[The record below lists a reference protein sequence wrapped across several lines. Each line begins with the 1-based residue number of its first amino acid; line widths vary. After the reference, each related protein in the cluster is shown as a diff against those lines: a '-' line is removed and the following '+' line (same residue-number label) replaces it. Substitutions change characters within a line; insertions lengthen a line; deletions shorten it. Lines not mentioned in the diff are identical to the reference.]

1 MLSIK
6 RLASVEER
14 RMRKIMTQDLKRY
27 DIVLV
32 DFGLNVIDSEQGGIR
47 PAVIIQNDVGNF
59 YSSTTIVMPLT
70 SQVKNLNQPTHTLI
84 EKGNEKGLVED
95 SMVLGECMR
104 QISEKRIIKYLGYI
118 SDVKE
123 KKEIRRVYDANFG
136 EVA

>member
-1 MLSIK
+1 
-6 RLASVEER
+6 
-14 RMRKIMTQDLKRY
+14 MTQDLKRY

>member
-1 MLSIK
+1 
-6 RLASVEER
+6 
-14 RMRKIMTQDLKRY
+14 MTQDLKRY

-104 QISEKRIIKYLGYI
+104 QISEKRIIKYLGCI